1 MAIRRESYSDGSKAR
16 NEVNQA
22 IDSHFVS
29 LKKISNQKAEASSSP
44 PFSVAQV
51 EDIIKSTI
59 WLFRSSINMHKVW
72 SPPVHRSE
80 AGVVLGPLVV
90 GMPCDTQ
97 TQQFGIESN
106 IVVENPLKSEQLEI
120 LQRKQKLAPFWGII
134 CPAVKVFCE
143 MKRLELEVKLSRFL
157 RDTCNN

>member
-1 MAIRRESYSDGSKAR
+1 
-16 NEVNQA
+16 
-22 IDSHFVS
+22 
-29 LKKISNQKAEASSSP
+29 
-44 PFSVAQV
+44 
-51 EDIIKSTI
+51 
-59 WLFRSSINMHKVW
+59 MHKVW

-106 IVVENPLKSEQLEI
+106 IMVENPLKSEQLEI